1 MFVAMQGSMCDLDHF
16 LSSLKDVAAHIWA
29 AAIAATSGPTRHTT
43 VPGVSNALL
52 QQQAVSVGLI
62 RQGREQHKP
71 DDAELLSLPPL
82 VPAVARAA
90 ASAAAMLLDVAEERC
105 AAAAAS
111 LGLSSASLP
120 AAKGNAAASASTAAA
135 NAALLHA
142 VVQRRR
148 QLQQGQAS
156 TRAAKEQQQQQQQ
169 QHVQEAGVVPC
180 LASPAPP
187 VVPAAG
193 VACQQP
199 SPPSDSPSSSAAER
213 SWRTLAVAL
222 EPKLE
227 QLFLEQTRSGS
238 LTPGGREAAGSP
250 GTRQEQ
256 LCCALGINATAQR
269 VAALLM
275 AWSAANGSKQGAPCH
290 GASLPALL
298 SRHIFTFPA
307 WAPPAGARA
316 AAAVPTASL
325 DVQGAARAVVTAL
338 RQHLH

>member
-1 MFVAMQGSMCDLDHF
+1 MCDLDHF

-29 AAIAATSGPTRHTT
+29 AAIAATSGAHRHAAA
-43 VPGVSNALL
+43 PGVSNSLF
-52 QQQAVSVGLI
+52 QQQAASVDLI
-62 RQGREQHKP
+62 RQGREQDKP
-71 DDAELLSLPPL
+71 EGVELPGLPPHM
-82 VPAVARAA
+82 PAAARAA

-105 AAAAAS
+105 AAAAAA

-120 AAKGNAAASASTAAA
+120 AVKGNAAASASTAAA

-156 TRAAKEQQQQQQQ
+156 TPAAKEQQQQQ
-169 QHVQEAGVVPC
+169 QHVQEAGIVPC
-180 LASPAPP
+180 LETPTPP

-199 SPPSDSPSSSAAER
+199 SPPSDSPSSELSAAER

-227 QLFLEQTRSGS
+227 ELFLEQTRSGS
-238 LTPGGREAAGSP
+238 LMPGGREAAGSP

-256 LCCALGINATAQR
+256 RCCALGINATAQR

-275 AWSAANGSKQGAPCH
+275 AWSAANGSEQGAAR

-298 SRHIFTFPA
+298 ARHIFTFPT

-325 DVQGAARAVVTAL
+325 DVQGAATAVVTAL